1 MSNIF
6 TEREYYKPFDYPWAF
21 DYYQKQ
27 SSEMHWV
34 PEDVPLHEDVR
45 DWNTK
50 LTPVGREVI
59 TQILNLFTQ
68 SDVDVGAAYYEKFI
82 PMFPVPE
89 LRMMMGAFANM
100 ESVHQHA
107 YSHFTDTIGLPEST
121 YKAFYEYEAMSAK
134 HDYLSSLTGESGASE
149 VLKNIAIYSAFTE
162 GMQLFSSF
170 AILLKFPHM
179 GLMKGMGQIVS
190 YSIKDESV
198 HVEGMIKLFHEVK
211 KENPDAWDDTVKAA
225 IYDAAEVMCNLEHKF
240 VDKVFEIGELD
251 GLSAA
256 DMKRYNLY
264 IADRRLLQLGLNPIF
279 GVKDN
284 PLPWISEVLGVEFA
298 DFFST
303 RATAYMKGGLKGDR
317 TKILFGATDPQ
328 DPQPFSSGC

>member
-1 MSNIF
+1 MSNLF
-6 TEREYYKPFDYPWAF
+6 KPREYYKPFDYPWAF
-21 DYYQKQ
+21 DYYRKQ

-34 PEDVPLHEDVR
+34 PEDVPLHEDIR

-50 LTPVGREVI
+50 LSPVQKEVV

-89 LRMMMGAFANM
+89 IRMMLGAFANM

-107 YSHFTDTIGLPEST
+107 YSHFTDTIGLPVST
-121 YKAFYEYEAMSAK
+121 YKAFYEYEAMRDK
-134 HDYLSSLTGESGASE
+134 HDYLSLLTSDYSASN

-170 AILLKFPHM
+170 AILLKFPHE

-198 HVEGMIKLFHEVK
+198 HVEGMIRLFHEVK
-211 KENPDAWDDTVKAA
+211 KENMGAWDDSCKEAVK
-225 IYDAAEVMCNLEHKF
+225 DAAEVMCNLEHRF
-240 VDKVFEIGELD
+240 VDKVFEIGDLPNLRKGD
-251 GLSAA
+251 V
-256 DMKRYNLY
+256 KRYNMY
-264 IADRRLLQLGLNPIF
+264 IADRRLLQLGLEPIF

-284 PLPWISEVLGVEFA
+284 PLPFISEVLGVEFA

-303 RATAYMKGGLKGDR
+303 RATAYMKGGLKGNR
-317 TKILFGATDPQ
+317 TSVTFP
-328 DPQPFSSGC
+328 PPVSPSVVYPF